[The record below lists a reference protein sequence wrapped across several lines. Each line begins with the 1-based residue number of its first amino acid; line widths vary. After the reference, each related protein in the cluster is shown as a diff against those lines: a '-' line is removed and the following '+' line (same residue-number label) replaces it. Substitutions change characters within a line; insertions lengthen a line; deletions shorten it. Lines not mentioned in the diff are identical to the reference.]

1 MILELLLTLSVVI
14 NVIMVLYTRWILKNY
29 KEIVT
34 AMDDLGE
41 MIAQYVVHLKSVYEL
56 EMFYGDETLS
66 SLLKHGRDI
75 VEKLE
80 DIELLGEEEE
90 KEEENEATEATEKDT
105 SE

>member
-1 MILELLLTLSVVI
+1 MIVELLLIFSITI
-14 NVIMVLYTRWILKNY
+14 NIILVLYARWILKNY
-29 KEIVT
+29 KEIVV
-34 AMDDLGE
+34 AMDSVGE

-66 SLLKHGRDI
+66 SLLQHGREI

-90 KEEENEATEATEKDT
+90 NETTEDAD
-105 SE
+105 

>member
-1 MILELLLTLSVVI
+1 MIVESLLAMSIATNVVL
-14 NVIMVLYTRWILKNY
+14 VLYARWILKNY
-29 KEIVT
+29 KEIVV
-34 AMDDLGE
+34 AMDSIGE

-66 SLLKHGRDI
+66 SLLQHGRGI

-90 KEEENEATEATEKDT
+90 NETTEDT
-105 SE
+105 D

>member
-1 MILELLLTLSVVI
+1 MIVESLLAMSIATNVVL
-14 NVIMVLYTRWILKNY
+14 VLYARWILKNY
-29 KEIVT
+29 KEIVV
-34 AMDDLGE
+34 AMDSIGE

-66 SLLKHGRDI
+66 SLLQHGREI

-90 KEEENEATEATEKDT
+90 NETTEDT
-105 SE
+105 D

>member
-1 MILELLLTLSVVI
+1 MIVESLLAMSIATNVVL
-14 NVIMVLYTRWILKNY
+14 VLYARWILKNY
-29 KEIVT
+29 KEIVV
-34 AMDDLGE
+34 AMDSIGE

-66 SLLKHGRDI
+66 SLLQHGREI

-90 KEEENEATEATEKDT
+90 NETTEDAD
-105 SE
+105 